1 MTRFLLGVALVP
13 VAALALWAQTF
24 TANLTG
30 VVTDTQGGVISGAEV
45 VLTSTATGQA
55 RTAMTGNDGRYTF
68 SQLNP
73 TTYNLSV
80 KLVGFKEYNQTGIL
94 LSTNQSVELNIKLEV
109 GNLAETI
116 EITAE
121 TPLLDTRTANQS
133 VTLESRAIQ
142 DLPVNARN
150 PFVLAHATA
159 GVVAVRTGVSTATQ
173 DQNHNRIAMN
183 GGRDETVLVLI
194 DGVPASAGD
203 WGGLIATPGVDS
215 VNEAQIVRNTY
226 EAQFGKTGGGVI
238 NLTSKGGSQ
247 DYHGTLF
254 EYHRN
259 DNLDAN
265 SWFNN
270 KFNRPKP
277 EFKRNQYGGNFG
289 GPIWKSKRIY
299 GFFGY
304 EGLRQGTPSSRI
316 ATVPT
321 ELQRQGDFS
330 QTFNADG
337 SLAVIYD
344 PLTTRADPAN
354 PGRFLRDPF
363 PGNRIPSNRFDPV
376 GVNALK
382 LFPLPN
388 VAGTGA
394 AQINNYFKTGTEAV
408 TNDRYDARVDWT
420 PGSRHT
426 VFWRL
431 TKSPQEGIR
440 PELFERD
447 AETSWDDYNPRWHT
461 SLGNTFTLSPK
472 TIVNVLLG
480 GGQWT
485 EKQISKG
492 LGYDFTALG
501 LSPSLASQFSV
512 ATPFVWNFGG
522 DYSALGNSRLLIFA
536 RNIINAQVNVSR
548 EFSAHS
554 LKFGWSVEYSQLN
567 DIDFNSGT
575 FNFDRFFTSGPDPDS
590 RIARAGNSIAS
601 LLVGAGSGG
610 SAPVPIAPAAT
621 QTYWGLYIQ
630 DAWKLTPNLT
640 VNYGLRYEL
649 QPGRTE
655 RFDRFNYFDPAA
667 PNPLGPKVGL
677 QDLRGGLVFVDE
689 NDRSQWLASRHDF
702 APRIGIAYKVND
714 RLALRTG
721 YGAFFLTAVN
731 VGPTVGTDGFSTT
744 TPWLSTLDSGRTPN
758 NVLRDP
764 YPSGLSQP
772 TGSSAGLETNAGLAI
787 NAFLRDRPTAYM
799 QQYSLDLQ
807 YEISKSIVLEVGYV
821 GNQGRRLALG
831 YGVNINEIPTSAL
844 ALRDGLRE
852 QVTNPFF
859 GFITSGSLAAR
870 TVERRQLLRPYPQF
884 GNVTIN
890 DFPGGSSSYNA
901 LVAKVNKRF
910 SEGLSLIGTYQW
922 SKAIDNASENQGWE
936 ISDGYR
942 SYNNL
947 SLERSISGHDIPQ
960 SVALAWIYELPVGR
974 GNKVASGLHP
984 VVNGILGGWQ
994 VSGIYRWTS
1003 GLPLRFSAP
1012 DNVFAFGG
1020 GQYPDVTDLK
1030 GARLEEKTID
1040 RWFNTAVFAQPATYT
1055 LGNAPRW
1062 FSNIR
1067 YDHTDNWDIALAKN
1081 WQVLESVRI
1090 QFRAEMFNA
1099 FNRVQFGRANTTFGA
1114 AAFGTVAGTAPG
1126 AGPRNI
1132 QFGLRVTF

>member
-1 MTRFLLGVALVP
+1 MSRILLAIALVP
-13 VAALALWAQTF
+13 AATLALWAQSF

-30 VVTDTQGGVISGAEV
+30 VVTDSQGGVIPGAEV
-45 VLTSTATGQA
+45 ILTSTSTGGA
-55 RTAMTGNDGRYTF
+55 RTAITNNDGRYTF

-73 TTYNLSV
+73 TTYSLAV
-80 KLVGFKEYNQTGIL
+80 KITGFKEHNQPAVL
-94 LSTNQSVELNIKLEV
+94 LSTNQSVELNVKLEV
-109 GNLAETI
+109 GNLTETI
-116 EITAE
+116 EVTAA

-238 NLTSKGGSQ
+238 NLTSKGGAQ
-247 DYHGTLF
+247 EYHGTLF

-259 DNLDAN
+259 DALDAN

-270 KFNRPKP
+270 KFGRPKS
-277 EFKRNQYGGNFG
+277 EFKRNQLGGNFG

-304 EGLRQGTPSSRI
+304 EALRQGTPASRI

-321 ELQRQGDFS
+321 PLQRQGDFS
-330 QTFNADG
+330 QTFNANG

-344 PLTTRADPAN
+344 PQTTRADPAN
-354 PGRFLRDPF
+354 PGRFIRDPF

-388 VAGTGA
+388 AAGTGP
-394 AQINNYFKTGTEAV
+394 AQINNFFKTGTEVV

-420 PGSRHT
+420 PSSRQT
-426 VFWRL
+426 VFWRI
-431 TKSPQEGIR
+431 TKSPQAGIR

-447 AETSWDDYNPRWHT
+447 AEPQWDDYNPRWHT

-472 TIVNVLLG
+472 TVVNVLLG

-492 LGYDFTALG
+492 LGYDFASLG
-501 LSPSLASQFSV
+501 LSPGLASQFSV

-548 EFSAHS
+548 EFSQHS

-590 RIARAGNSIAS
+590 RAASAGNSIAS
-601 LLVGAGSGG
+601 ILLGTGSGG

-621 QTYWGLYIQ
+621 QTYWGLYAQ
-630 DAWKLTPNLT
+630 DAWKLTPKLT
-640 VNYGLRYEL
+640 VNLGLRYEL

-655 RFDRFNYFDPAA
+655 RFNRFNYFDPSV
-667 PNPLGPKVGL
+667 PNSLGPQVGL
-677 QDLRGGLVFVDE
+677 PNLRGGLVFVGE
-689 NDRSQWLASRHDF
+689 NDRSQWRPSKGDF
-702 APRIGIAYKVND
+702 APRVGLAYKVSD
-714 RLALRTG
+714 RLVARAG
-721 YGAFFLTAVN
+721 YGIFYLTAVN
-731 VGPTVGTDGFSTT
+731 VGPLVGTDGFSTT
-744 TPWLSTLDSGRTPN
+744 TPWLSTLDSGRTAN
-758 NVLRDP
+758 DFLRNP
-764 YPSGLSQP
+764 YPSGLSRA
-772 TGSSAGLETNAGLAI
+772 TGSSAGPLTNAGLAI
-787 NAFLRDRPTAYM
+787 NSFLRDRPTAYM

-807 YEISKSIVLEVGYV
+807 YEIGASMVLEVGYV

-831 YGVNINEIPTSAL
+831 YGVNINQIPDSEL
-844 ALRDGLRE
+844 ARGAGLRE

-859 GFITSGSLAAR
+859 GVITSGALSSR

-884 GNVTIN
+884 ANVTIQ

-901 LVAKVNKRF
+901 LVAKFNKRF
-910 SEGLSLIGTYQW
+910 SGGLSMIATYQW

-942 SYNNL
+942 NYNNL
-947 SLERSISGHDIPQ
+947 S
-960 SVALAWIYELPVGR
+960 
-974 GNKVASGLHP
+974 
-984 VVNGILGGWQ
+984 
-994 VSGIYRWTS
+994 
-1003 GLPLRFSAP
+1003 
-1012 DNVFAFGG
+1012 
-1020 GQYPDVTDLK
+1020 
-1030 GARLEEKTID
+1030 
-1040 RWFNTAVFAQPATYT
+1040 
-1055 LGNAPRW
+1055 
-1062 FSNIR
+1062 
-1067 YDHTDNWDIALAKN
+1067 
-1081 WQVLESVRI
+1081 
-1090 QFRAEMFNA
+1090 
-1099 FNRVQFGRANTTFGA
+1099 
-1114 AAFGTVAGTAPG
+1114 
-1126 AGPRNI
+1126 
-1132 QFGLRVTF
+1132 